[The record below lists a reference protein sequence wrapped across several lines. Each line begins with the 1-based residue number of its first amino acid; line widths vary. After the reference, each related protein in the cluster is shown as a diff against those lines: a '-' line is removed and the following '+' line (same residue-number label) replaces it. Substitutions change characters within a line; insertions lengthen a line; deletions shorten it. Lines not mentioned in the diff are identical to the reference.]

1 MIKKLTLAA
10 LVAAASQ
17 AALAGSPTTSIIHF
31 KGQVLG
37 STCDISVN
45 GVATPNPATVTLA
58 DALAENLAKAGDTT
72 GDTDFAIEL
81 KNCSGTGTKARAS
94 FKGANGTTVANGRPD
109 NLASGGAENV
119 QLELLHKFSG
129 AGSAIAVDSDQS
141 ALPYVDIT
149 GGAATLPYAIRYY
162 ATDAATQGAVEGAV
176 EFTVAYQ

>member
-17 AALAGSPTTSIIHF
+17 AALASPTTSVIHF
-31 KGQVLG
+31 KGSVLG

-45 GVATPNPATVTLA
+45 GVATPNPATVVLG

-72 GDTDFAIEL
+72 GETDFAIEL

-94 FKGANGTTVANGRPD
+94 FKGANGTTIANGRLD
-109 NLASGGAENV
+109 NMAATKAAQNV
-119 QLELLHKFSG
+119 QLELRHKFSG
-129 AGSAIAVDSDQS
+129 ASSAIAVDGDQS
-141 ALPYVDIT
+141 ALPYADIA

-162 ATDAATQGAVEGAV
+162 ATDAATEGAVEGAV